1 MSKKRRYIFLS
12 LAVILLSSFLIVQK
26 KHVDEYIAKAAFI
39 FNFTKFV
46 EWERP
51 EANAAPTFVIGVL
64 GDSPIQQH
72 LLDIAANKTINN
84 KRIEVLKCSGKIPSA
99 CKCQILFVPEAV
111 TSTDFRNF
119 ISELTT
125 KNVLIIS
132 ERQGFL
138 DQGSAINFLMIDNRI
153 KFEINMQSLNKSN
166 LKASS
171 QLLKLASTIQN

>member
-1 MSKKRRYIFLS
+1 MK
-12 LAVILLSSFLIVQK
+12 QK
-26 KHVDEYIAKAAFI
+26 MHVDEYIAKAAFI

-46 EWERP
+46 EWEKT
-51 EANAAPTFVIGVL
+51 EANAAPTFIIGVI
-64 GDSPIQQH
+64 GDSPIQQP
-72 LLDIAANKTINN
+72 LIDLAANKMVNN
-84 KRIEVLKCSGKIPSA
+84 KKIEVLKCTAKSPGS
-99 CKCQILFVPEAV
+99 CKCQILFVPESI
-111 TSTDFRNF
+111 STTEFKNF

-138 DQGSAINFLMIDNRI
+138 EQGSAINFLVIENRI
-153 KFEINMQSLNKSN
+153 KFEINIQSLNRSH